1 MLYIV
6 DISEQCGYTIAQQ
19 AALFH
24 SIRPLFS
31 NKPLLIVANKTDAIR
46 PEALPDAD
54 KAILAEMGRA
64 AAQASNPGA
73 ALCPMLGL
81 CSRWGRS
88 GQPGCKLRTS
98 PRWSQRLWAVSSA
111 ARALAGVHAI
121 ASAGVFPQY
130 VGQLVWHPGS

>member
-1 MLYIV
+1 MKAGSCLSVTPSRSRKLDRVLLPGAGSQIQAAASIQGPFQADAASAVSGVQSITALAHLRAAVLYIV

-54 KAILAEMGRA
+54 KAILADMGRA
-64 AAQASNPGA
+64 AAQASNPGMI
-73 ALCPMLGL
+73 LPL
-81 CSRWGRS
+81 
-88 GQPGCKLRTS
+88 
-98 PRWSQRLWAVSSA
+98 
-111 ARALAGVHAI
+111 
-121 ASAGVFPQY
+121 
-130 VGQLVWHPGS
+130 